1 MAQHSMILQEKET
14 TKGDLGPA
22 YVGTDRLKV
31 LHHYVGEVWLTI
43 VVVHA
48 ARPIQVVSSC

>member
-1 MAQHSMILQEKET
+1 MILQEKET
-14 TKGDLGPA
+14 TKGGLGPA
-22 YVGTDRLKV
+22 YVGRDRLKV

-43 VVVHA
+43 VVVPA